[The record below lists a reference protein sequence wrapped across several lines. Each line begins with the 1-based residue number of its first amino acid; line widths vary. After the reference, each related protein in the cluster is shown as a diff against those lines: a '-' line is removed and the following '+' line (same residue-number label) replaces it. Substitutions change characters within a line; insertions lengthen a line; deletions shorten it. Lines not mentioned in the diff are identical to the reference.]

1 MKGEASLPTSRAG
14 IVLDNDCNIVKS
26 DEPDCQGK

>member
-1 MKGEASLPTSRAG
+1 MKGEASLLTSRAG
-14 IVLDNDCNIVKS
+14 IVLVNDCNIVKS